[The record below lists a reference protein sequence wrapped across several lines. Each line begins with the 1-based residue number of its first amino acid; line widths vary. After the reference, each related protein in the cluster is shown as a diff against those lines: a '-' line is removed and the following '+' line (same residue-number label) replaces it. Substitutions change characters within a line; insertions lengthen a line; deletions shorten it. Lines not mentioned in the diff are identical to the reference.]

1 MEKNS
6 IQHFDW
12 GHIEWIYEPESGNS
26 LSSMNIALTTIL
38 PHKRQERH
46 IHYGNEQVIYVL
58 SGKGIQHIGEGLSD
72 IEPGSVYHIDAG
84 SAHETINEGD
94 ESIRELIISMPVLH
108 EQNLLMPRGGPEAL
122 WEIDADTEKVE
133 ITNEIMYIYEAI
145 VAPMRIPVAIF
156 DNQGSVVIK
165 GRDYPEFCKTRCSS
179 QANEVICP
187 VYEIKGEYGPP
198 HYNDLSAYICP
209 YGLTVFLVPIT
220 LAGKPIG
227 IIKAGH
233 IRTPS
238 SSLSDSHNSADE
250 ASVNS
255 SDIMPLVPKGTL
267 KAVMQQ
273 LKKLSKSVE
282 NYYVFK
288 KTEVELSKKEE
299 RIQDIAKHEVALEE
313 SLKSTREQVLNI
325 QINNHFLFNTLNA
338 IAGMAIKEHSLK
350 TYQSII
356 DLAKMLRYTASSQN
370 YFVQIKTEMQYLHNY
385 INLQMLR
392 YGDRLE
398 VDFDISE
405 EIKNKNMPYN
415 CLQPMVENCFI
426 HGFKN
431 TKDNMRISIS
441 GIIKEGNITI
451 EVRDNGEGMSEEVLS
466 SLRQRINEFERHE
479 LRGLAMVYSK
489 LKLIYEDSFDF
500 AVESMQGCG
509 TTVRIVLPD
518 HIA

>member
-1 MEKNS
+1 LEKSSVQN
-6 IQHFDW
+6 FDW
-12 GHIEWIYEPESGNS
+12 GYIEWIYEPEPGNA

-58 SGKGIQHIGEGLSD
+58 SGRGIQLIGEGLSD

-84 SAHETINEGD
+84 SAHETINESD
-94 ESIRELIISMPVLH
+94 EPIRELIISMPVLH
-108 EQNLLMPRGGPEAL
+108 EQTLLIPKVGQEAL
-122 WEIDADTEKVE
+122 WEIGADNENVE

-145 VAPMRIPVAIF
+145 VAPMRIPVTIF

-179 QANEVICP
+179 QSNEVICP

-209 YGLTVFLVPIT
+209 YGLTVFLLPIM
-220 LAGKPIG
+220 LGGKPIG

-238 SSLSDSHNSADE
+238 SSLSDSPIAEDE
-250 ASVNS
+250 ASANP

-273 LKKLSKSVE
+273 LKKLGKSVE
-282 NYYVFK
+282 SYYVFK
-288 KTEVELSKKEE
+288 KTEAELSKKEE
-299 RIQDIAKHEVALEE
+299 LIQDIAKHEVDLEE

-356 DLAKMLRYTASSQN
+356 DLSKMLRYTASSRN
-370 YFVQIKTEMQYLHNY
+370 YFVQIKDEMQYLHNY
-385 INLQMLR
+385 TNLQLLR
-392 YGDRLE
+392 YGNKLE

-405 EIKNKNMPYN
+405 EIKSRNMPYN
-415 CLQPMVENCFI
+415 CLQPIVENCFI

-431 TKDNMRISIS
+431 AKDNMRIRIS
-441 GIIKEGNITI
+441 GIIKDGAIII
-451 EVRDNGEGMSEEVLS
+451 EISDNGEGMSEDVLY
-466 SLRQRINEFERHE
+466 SLRQRVNEFERHE
-479 LRGLAMVYSK
+479 LRGLTMVYSK
-489 LKLIYEDSFDF
+489 LKLIYENNFDF
-500 AVESMQGCG
+500 AIESTQGHG
-509 TTVRIVLPD
+509 TAVKIALPD

>member
-1 MEKNS
+1 LEKS
-6 IQHFDW
+6 SVQYFDW
-12 GHIEWIYEPESGNS
+12 GHIEWIYEPEPGNS

-38 PHKRQERH
+38 PHRRQERH

-58 SGKGIQHIGEGLSD
+58 SGKGIQLIGEGLSD

-84 SAHETINEGD
+84 SAHETINESD
-94 ESIRELIISMPVLH
+94 EPIRELIISMPVLH
-108 EQNLLMPRGGPEAL
+108 EQTLLMPKGGHEAY
-122 WEIDADTEKVE
+122 WGSDADNENVS

-145 VAPMRIPVAIF
+145 VTPMRIPVAIF
-156 DNQGSVVIK
+156 DNNGSVVIK
-165 GRDYPEFCKTRCSS
+165 GKDYPDYCKTRCIGRG
-179 QANEVICP
+179 NEVNCP

-209 YGLTVFLVPIT
+209 YGLTVFLVPIM
-220 LAGKPIG
+220 LGGKSIG

-238 SSLSDSHNSADE
+238 SGIYHPNEL
-250 ASVNS
+250 
-255 SDIMPLVPKGTL
+255 MPLVPKGTL

-273 LKKLSKSVE
+273 LKKLSKSIE

-288 KTEVELSKKEE
+288 KTEVELNKKEE
-299 RIQDIAKHEVALEE
+299 IIQDIAKHEVALEE
-313 SLKSTREQVLNI
+313 SLKLTREQVLNI

-356 DLAKMLRYTASSQN
+356 DLSKMLRYTASSQN
-370 YFVQIKTEMQYLHNY
+370 YFVHIKDEMQYLHNY
-385 INLQMLR
+385 TNLQMLR

-405 EIKNKNMPYN
+405 EIKSKNMPYN
-415 CLQPMVENCFI
+415 CLQPIVENCFI

-431 TKDNMRISIS
+431 TKDNMKIKIS
-441 GIIKEGNITI
+441 GVIKEGNIII
-451 EVRDNGEGMSEEVLS
+451 EINDNGEGMSEEVLS
-466 SLRQRINEFERHE
+466 SLRQRIAEFEQYE
-479 LRGLAMVYSK
+479 LRGLTMVYSK
-489 LKLIYEDSFDF
+489 LKLIYEYDFDF
-500 AVESMQGCG
+500 AIESTQGHG
-509 TTVRIVLPD
+509 TAVRIVLPD

>member
-1 MEKNS
+1 MEKSS

-12 GHIEWIYEPESGNS
+12 GHIEWIYEPEPGNS

-38 PHKRQERH
+38 PHRRQERH

-58 SGKGIQHIGEGLSD
+58 SGKGIQLIGEGMSD

-84 SAHETINEGD
+84 SAHETINSGD
-94 ESIRELIISMPVLH
+94 EPIRELIISIPVHH
-108 EQNLLMPRGGPEAL
+108 EQTLLFPEGEAQL
-122 WEIDADTEKVE
+122 PAKGDANKGEVNITDEIA
-133 ITNEIMYIYEAI
+133 YIYETI
-145 VAPMRIPVAIF
+145 VAPMRIPVSIF
-156 DNQGSVVIK
+156 DNQGRIVIK
-165 GRDYPEFCKTRCSS
+165 GKDYPEFCKTRCSKQRNGVS
-179 QANEVICP
+179 CP

-209 YGLTVFLVPIT
+209 YGLTVFLVPIM
-220 LAGKPIG
+220 LGGKPMG

-238 SSLSDSHNSADE
+238 SGLSDSQGGADE
-250 ASVNS
+250 TSANS

-273 LKKLSKSVE
+273 LKKLSKSIE

-288 KTEVELSKKEE
+288 KTEAELSKKEE
-299 RIQDIAKHEVALEE
+299 LIQDIAKHEVALEE

-356 DLAKMLRYTASSQN
+356 DLSKMLRYTASSRN
-370 YFVQIKTEMQYLHNY
+370 YFVQIKDEMQYLHNY
-385 INLQMLR
+385 TNLQLLR
-392 YGDRLE
+392 YGERLE

-405 EIKNKNMPYN
+405 EIKSRNMPYN
-415 CLQPMVENCFI
+415 CLQPIVENCFI

-431 TKDNMRISIS
+431 AKDNMRIRIS
-441 GIIKEGNITI
+441 GIIKEGTI
-451 EVRDNGEGMSEEVLS
+451 IIEIRDNGEGMSEEVLA
-466 SLRQRINEFERHE
+466 SLRQRINEFELHE
-479 LRGLAMVYSK
+479 LRGLTMVYSK
-489 LKLIYEDSFDF
+489 LKLTYEDNFDF
-500 AVESMQGCG
+500 AIKSMQGHG
-509 TTVRIVLPD
+509 TVVEITLPD
-518 HIA
+518 YIA